1 MTIHQLIATFLVM
14 TTGLVLAQAEGELGS
29 KQNPVRAFM
38 PSGER
43 EYLTR
48 LRCPNCEEP
57 KYERLGS
64 FGDGPYGNILDGYQL
79 TCENESNKNVVYMDM
94 YHREYRELAPV
105 PGYTILADLN
115 DNCTTNGSSTQMD
128 IDKAIEPGKQT
139 CISNPASC
147 GITTFD
153 NSIPTTNNCMADYSA
168 TGQFH
173 VPCVSVFDQL
183 GGKTIYD
190 VILNQQ
196 TGAFTFDLDMDSVK
210 PMSVSADSLTL
221 YAAGSL
227 KAALGDVAV
236 SYGETYKMEVNTKF
250 GPSGL
255 LRQAIEE
262 GENPD
267 VFASANMAHPEKL
280 ASNEWGSPVVLF
292 ARNKLCALTQPDVEV
307 STDNLLDVIMDEK
320 IRVGTSTPKADPS
333 GDYAWE
339 LFEKADQIKEGSFL
353 TLSEKALQ
361 LTGGVDSAKPP
372 EGRNKYGWVM
382 AENQA
387 DIFLTYCTNA
397 VLAQKEVEYLKI
409 VAIPEELS
417 VGANYGLLV
426 KNGTSKEAWQLAM
439 YILSSE
445 GQEILREYGFKT
457 TEIEK

>member
-1 MTIHQLIATFLVM
+1 MKKLVKITLI
-14 TTGLVLAQAEGELGS
+14 GS
-29 KQNPVRAFM
+29 L
-38 PSGER
+38 S
-43 EYLTR
+43 
-48 LRCPNCEEP
+48 CSI
-57 KYERLGS
+57 S
-64 FGDGPYGNILDGYQL
+64 F
-79 TCENESNKNVVYMDM
+79 S
-94 YHREYRELAPV
+94 A
-105 PGYTILADLN
+105 LADLN
-115 DNCTTNGSSTQMD
+115 DGCFTQVD
-128 IDKAIEPGKQT
+128 IDKAIEQSKQM
-139 CISNPASC
+139 CVSNPASC
-147 GITTFD
+147 GITIFD
-153 NSIPTTNNCMADYSA
+153 NSIPTTGNCMAEYSA
-168 TGQFH
+168 NSQLH

-196 TGAFTFDLDMDSVK
+196 TGSFTFDLDMDSVK
-210 PMSVSADSLTL
+210 PMSVSADSLML

-227 KAALGDVAV
+227 KAALGDVAL
-236 SYGETYKMEVNTKF
+236 SYEETYKIKVNTKF

-292 ARNKLCALTQPDVEV
+292 ARNKLCALVQPDVEV
-307 STDNLLDVIMDEK
+307 STDSLLDVIMDKE
-320 IRVGTSTPKADPS
+320 IRLGTSTPKADPS

-361 LTGGVDSAKPP
+361 LTGGVDSAAPP

-382 AENQA
+382 SEKKA

-397 VLAQKEVEYLKI
+397 VLAQKEVEYLK
-409 VAIPEELS
+409 VVTIPEELS

-426 KNGTSKEAWQLAM
+426 KNGTSNEAWQLAM
-439 YILSSE
+439 YILSSK

-457 TEIEK
+457 TVIEKKE